1 MKKIVTLIFSALFA
15 FGAQAQIVVTDQNG
29 NVVPEG
35 GTVTFYA
42 EETDWGGGFVTVD
55 CDPLPPY
62 IKNAGTAS
70 GTLKVKVT
78 RTANSQLTWCGITNS
93 CLPMSSTT
101 ETRSCT
107 LAPGTRE
114 GLQLHASFTSGTYA
128 TYSAVVEC
136 TLGSS
141 KQTFNVQFIYSEDAG
156 IHSAQAD
163 NNLVKLNG
171 RDLHYNLTG
180 NAASTLNV
188 YATDG
193 RRVAAE
199 RIQGSGSFSLD
210 RLPRGIYVYE
220 VVSNG
225 HRAARGKVLVK

>member
-1 MKKIVTLIFSALFA
+1 MKKIFTLIFSALFA

-42 EETDWGGGFVTVD
+42 EETDLGGGFVIVD
-55 CDPLPPY
+55 CIPVAPY
-62 IKNAGTAS
+62 IKNIGTSS

-78 RTANSQLTWCGITNS
+78 RAADSKLEWCGITHNCS
-93 CLPMSSTT
+93 LMS
-101 ETRSCT
+101 ETKEIRSCT
-107 LAPGTRE
+107 LTAGERVD
-114 GLQLHASFTSGTYA
+114 LSLHARFTSNEYA